1 MKNKKYYPEFK
12 KGVDYTTEY
21 DAIFTIPKTKEEIQ
35 TNYNPDLGSTL
46 DEYLKFQEEALI
58 KLNDFI
64 VDEKITFKKMI
75 KSPFTDESSFLKD
88 LVPSISLNKTQ
99 SGLDLLRDI
108 GLEGSTQFMTSL
120 SEIQSELI
128 QFSNKH
134 GFPKTLHK
142 PIISLISKLI
152 FLKIR
157 LSIDSE
163 YGYVKKEK
171 DGTITNTKNLL
182 NKALRQVN
190 ENNPKSEF
198 ENETESQLFSEKGK
212 ELLKSGKKLIGK
224 NKTGGYNMTLISE
237 QIFDVLINTSSLIDS
252 AKTKQLKSIYSLFR
266 QINPEREMYKDQDH
280 FNNSDEVNY
289 VSFEKYQIGTM
300 KTILGITR

>member
-21 DAIFTIPKTKEEIQ
+21 DAIFTIPKTKEIQ

-134 GFPKTLHK
+134 GFPQILHK

-198 ENETESQLFSEKGK
+198 KNETESQ
-212 ELLKSGKKLIGK
+212 
-224 NKTGGYNMTLISE
+224 
-237 QIFDVLINTSSLIDS
+237 
-252 AKTKQLKSIYSLFR
+252 
-266 QINPEREMYKDQDH
+266 
-280 FNNSDEVNY
+280 
-289 VSFEKYQIGTM
+289 
-300 KTILGITR
+300 

>member
-1 MKNKKYYPEFK
+1 M
-12 KGVDYTTEY
+12 
-21 DAIFTIPKTKEEIQ
+21 
-35 TNYNPDLGSTL
+35 
-46 DEYLKFQEEALI
+46 
-58 KLNDFI
+58 
-64 VDEKITFKKMI
+64 
-75 KSPFTDESSFLKD
+75 
-88 LVPSISLNKTQ
+88 NKTQ

-134 GFPKTLHK
+134 GFPQILHK

-198 ENETESQLFSEKGK
+198 KNETESQLFSEKGK